1 MLAEKSQ
8 MGIRLL
14 DMQSISVVL
23 VPEAPPKKVTERTER
38 VPFSPSALSLEN
50 LLTAIATGTTGAVQ
64 SGPDAHWAGKGP
76 HEDFIVD
83 RISRAV
89 SFLQSNFKEDIT
101 LARVA
106 MTACLSQSHFCRL
119 FKTQIGTTFTK
130 FLAGLR
136 VKEAIKLLEATDLRV
151 TDICYEAG
159 FNDLTHF
166 ERVFKGLVGTT
177 PSAYRHTIALKG
189 GNRGRNSRRS
199 REAHFP
205 A

>member
-1 MLAEKSQ
+1 MVTGTTDGRRGAVQTGADVHGAEKSPQ
-8 MGIRLL
+8 
-14 DMQSISVVL
+14 
-23 VPEAPPKKVTERTER
+23 
-38 VPFSPSALSLEN
+38 
-50 LLTAIATGTTGAVQ
+50 
-64 SGPDAHWAGKGP
+64 
-76 HEDFIVD
+76 EDFIAD

-89 SFLQSNFKEDIT
+89 CFLQSNFKEDIT
-101 LARVA
+101 LARIA

-177 PSAYRHTIALKG
+177 PSAYRHTIALKS

-199 REAHFP
+199 REGHFP